1 VTQITLNGT
10 RKRYGSQFSASIQV
24 GSCINDAHFNCIELE
39 ELAMG
44 GKWVNIFVA
53 SLVIG
58 LSGCASMNADECM
71 ASDWFAIGHEDGSR
85 GYTSDQFG
93 SYRKSCAKHGV
104 SPDFSAYQSG
114 RDQGLVEFCQPGRGF
129 NYGVNGGQYRG
140 VCSVEMEAGFADAY
154 RAGYQLYTLRSN
166 VNAANSQI
174 YNKKQELEVAEKS
187 AAATGVALVSGET
200 TTEER
205 VLLLVDLKQLSEHI
219 GLLESEIESL
229 IIDRAQFEH
238 DLQLYEQTAAAYNY

>member
-1 VTQITLNGT
+1 
-10 RKRYGSQFSASIQV
+10 
-24 GSCINDAHFNCIELE
+24 
-39 ELAMG
+39 MG
-44 GKWVNIFVA
+44 GKWVNIFLA

-93 SYRKSCAKHGV
+93 SYRKACAKHGV

-140 VCSVEMEAGFADAY
+140 VCSVEAEADFLDAY

-166 VNAANSQI
+166 VSAANSQI
-174 YNKKQELEVAEKS
+174 YNKKHELEVAEKS
-187 AAATGVALVSGET
+187 AAATGVAMVSADT

-219 GLLESEIESL
+219 GQLEAEIESL
-229 IIDRAQFEH
+229 IIDRARFEQ
-238 DLQLYEQTAAAYNY
+238 DLQLYEQNLAAYNY